1 MQAALVVCV
10 VAGLA
15 VLSPT
20 SAHQF
25 KFGGCKTSTPVAN
38 FDPVKFNGTWFVH
51 KKVATTSSCLALI
64 FNWDEDKNE
73 FEVQEMRVPAVGSAL
88 PIDLS
93 ITNVGRLT
101 PVSTNSGTMK
111 LVWEGVV
118 ANLLPYTYTVGATD
132 YDNYALDV
140 ECQNLMSFAK
150 RVSASILTR
159 SQDSPTA
166 TQMKEWE
173 AELGA
178 MPDVTLSKLKSID
191 QGNCAS
197 LEDANY
203 NIRYDKNGV
212 SLMSQS
218 GNEQVVKLSTP
229 TDVKEYIDH
238 VVETEKN
245 Q

>member
-1 MQAALVVCV
+1 VCS
-10 VAGLA
+10 GGPGGT
-15 VLSPT
+15 LST
-20 SAHQF
+20 AAHQF
-25 KFGGCKTSTPVAN
+25 KFGSCKTPKPVAN

-51 KKVATTSSCLALI
+51 KKIATTSSCLAVV
-64 FNWDEDKNE
+64 FNWDDEKNE

-88 PIDLS
+88 PVDLT

-118 ANLLPYTYTVGATD
+118 ANLLPYKYTVGATD

-140 ECQNLMSFAK
+140 ECQNLMSIAK
-150 RVSASILTR
+150 RVSGSVMTR
-159 SQDSPTA
+159 SQTSPTA
-166 TQMKEWE
+166 AEMKEYE
-173 AELGA
+173 TKLGA
-178 MPDVTLSKLKSID
+178 MPDVSLSKLKSID

-197 LEDANY
+197 LDDANY
-203 NIRYDKNGV
+203 KIKYDKNGV

-218 GNEQVVKLSTP
+218 GNDEVVDLSTK
-229 TDVKEYIDH
+229 DEVKEYVDK
-238 VVETEKN
+238 VVESEKN